1 MSDHT
6 GRRGAVGLETH
17 GLTPA
22 GSVVWN
28 ASAPEL
34 YEHALNRG
42 EGVLADGGPLVVSTG
57 AHTGRAPKDKF
68 VVREPG
74 SEQRIWWGNVN
85 QPFEPDAY
93 ANLRSRVVSYLS
105 GRDLFV
111 VDAFAG
117 AHPRHRLALRVV
129 TDSAWHALF
138 ARTMFIVPEDAEF
151 ATHAPDAV
159 VLHAP
164 GFQAQPDRDG
174 TRAAN
179 FVLLHPTDQ
188 EVVIGGTQYAG
199 EIKKSIFTLMND
211 RLPLGG
217 VLSMHCSANVSAE
230 GRVAVFFGLSGTGKT
245 TLSTDATR
253 PLIGDDEH
261 GWGDD
266 GVFNIEGGCYAKVI
280 GLSAEAEPE
289 IHRTTHMFGTVLEN
303 VVMDPVTRRLDLDD
317 ASITENTRGAYPL
330 ESIDNAHRPKRA
342 GHPSAIVMLTA
353 DAFGVLPPIAK
364 LTHAQA
370 MYHFLAGYTAKV
382 AGTEVG
388 ITEPQTTFSA
398 CFGAPFL
405 PQRPAV
411 YAHML
416 GELIEEH
423 KVSTWLVNTG
433 WTGGPYGIGHRM
445 PIAATR
451 ALVRGAI
458 SGGLDT
464 VATRTDPTF
473 GFAVPLEVP
482 GVSKELLDPRS
493 TWSDPAKYDE
503 TAARLAAEFASHF
516 QVFAQDV
523 TAEIAAAGPTTA

>member
-1 MSDHT
+1 M
-6 GRRGAVGLETH
+6 
-17 GLTPA
+17 
-22 GSVVWN
+22 WN

-34 YEHALNRG
+34 YEHAINRG

-74 SEQRIWWGNVN
+74 SDERIWWGNVN
-85 QPFEPDAY
+85 QPFAPDAY
-93 ANLRSRVVSYLS
+93 AALRARVAEHLS

-111 VDAFAG
+111 VDAYAG

-138 ARTMFIVPEDAEF
+138 ARTMFIVPEDDEF
-151 ATHAPDAV
+151 ATHTPEAV

-164 GFQAQPDRDG
+164 GLQAEPDRDA
-174 TRAAN
+174 TRAPN
-179 FVLLHPTDQ
+179 FVVLHPTAQ
-188 EVVIGGTQYAG
+188 EVIIGGTEYAG
-199 EIKKSIFTLMND
+199 EIKKSIFTMMND
-211 RLPLGG
+211 RLPLKG

-289 IHRTTHMFGTVLEN
+289 IFRTTHMFGTVLEN
-303 VVMDPVTRRLDLDD
+303 VVLDPVTRRLNLDD
-317 ASITENTRGAYPL
+317 GSITENTRGAYPL
-330 ESIDNAHRPKRA
+330 DSIENAHRPSRA

-382 AGTEVG
+382 AGTEMGV
-388 ITEPQTTFSA
+388 TEPQTTFSA

-416 GELIEEH
+416 GELIEGH
-423 KVSTWLVNTG
+423 SVSTWLVNTG
-433 WTGGPYGIGHRM
+433 WTGGAYGVGHRM

-451 ALVRGAI
+451 ALVRAAI
-458 SGGLDT
+458 SGELDG

-473 GFAVPLEVP
+473 GFEVPLDVP
-482 GVSKELLDPRS
+482 GVSKGLLDPRS
-493 TWSDPAKYDE
+493 TWADPAKYDE
-503 TAARLAAEFASHF
+503 TAAKLAAEFTAHF
-516 QVFAQDV
+516 GVFAADV
-523 TAEIAAAGPTTA
+523 SPEVAAAGPVSG